1 MRVLAGT
8 SGAFLSVVRWCG
20 ATLLFLGPRPQGV
33 LAAGAAAAL
42 CITLRVF
49 PPRTLRLSDHCSLR
63 RKDDGGP
70 SASYRG
76 RADGPPPGGAAG
88 SPAGDP
94 VRHRTAIGR
103 WPAGGSAGGHPPRP
117 AAPAAMS
124 LAKVLTLV

>member
-20 ATLLFLGPRPQGV
+20 AMLLFLRPRLPDV
-33 LAAGAAAAL
+33 LAVGAAAATS
-42 CITLRVF
+42 ITLRVF
-49 PPRTLRLSDHCSLR
+49 PPRTPRLSDHCPLR

-88 SPAGDP
+88 SPPGVERDRP
-94 VRHRTAIGR
+94 SVIGR
-103 WPAGGSAGGHPPRP
+103 A
-117 AAPAAMS
+117 
-124 LAKVLTLV
+124 